1 MMAEKK
7 IPVALQ
13 LYSVR
18 DVIADDV
25 GGTLKAVAEMGYE
38 GVEFAGYYGLKPVEL
53 RAMLDDCGLVC
64 AGSHT
69 GLYMLTDDTFDET
82 VEMNKAL
89 GTDRMIIPAGLPTSN
104 MKAAIEMAMAIYE
117 RCRAAGM
124 RTGFH
129 NHTGEFKVVDG
140 VTKLDHLFA
149 NTPDDFLVQCDIG
162 WATAAGADVPALLR
176 KYANR
181 LETVHVKEHSE
192 NDPTATVGEGV
203 VDWPTIFDILE
214 KETAV
219 QWYIVEQE
227 QFAVNS
233 LASARDCIDSIRKM
247 GR

>member
-1 MMAEKK
+1 MREKK

-18 DVIADDV
+18 DVIAEDMR
-25 GGTLKAVAEMGYE
+25 GTLKAVADMGYE
-38 GVEFAGYYGLKPVEL
+38 GVEFAGYYGFTPAEL

-69 GLYMLTDDTFDET
+69 GLHMFADDLFDET
-82 VEMNKAL
+82 VEMNRSL
-89 GTDRMIIPAGLPTSN
+89 GTDRMIIPTGLPFKN
-104 MKAAIEMAMAIYE
+104 IAAAIETAMQVYD
-117 RCRAAGM
+117 RCKAAGM

-129 NHTGEFKVVDG
+129 NHVAEFKVEDG
-140 VTKLDHLFA
+140 MTRLDRLFA
-149 NTPDDFLVQCDIG
+149 GTPDDFLVQCDIG
-162 WATAAGADVPALLR
+162 WATAAGADVPAFLR
-176 KYANR
+176 KYASR

-192 NDPTATVGEGV
+192 NMPTATVGEGV
-203 VDWPTIFDILE
+203 VDWPSVFDILE

-227 QFAVNS
+227 QYAVTS
-233 LASARDCIDSIRKM
+233 LTSARDCIDSIRKM

>member
-1 MMAEKK
+1 MGEKK

-25 GGTLKAVAEMGYE
+25 PGTLKAVADMGYE

-53 RAMLDDCGLVC
+53 RGMLDDCGLVC

-69 GLYMLTDDTFDET
+69 GLPTLADDMFDET
-82 VEMNKAL
+82 VEMNRVL
-89 GTDRMIIPAGLPTSN
+89 GTDRMIIPGGLPMSKTE
-104 MKAAIEMAMAIYE
+104 KAIEMAMGIYD
-117 RCRAAGM
+117 RCKAAGM

-129 NHTGEFKVVDG
+129 NHVAEFKMADG
-140 VTKLDHLFA
+140 ITRLDALFA

-162 WATAAGADVPALLR
+162 WATAAGADVPAFLR

-181 LETVHVKEHSE
+181 LETVHVKEHRE
-192 NDPTATVGEGV
+192 NVPTAPVGEGV
-203 VDWPTIFDILE
+203 VDWPLMFDILE

-227 QFAVNS
+227 QYAVDS
-233 LASARDCIDSIRKM
+233 LSSARDCIDNIRKM